1 MITRRR
7 IKKEQVVTQ
16 QDLIDLVNRYF
27 SAVDG
32 GDIETIKGTLSPNCV
47 FTVETHGIRLEGHS
61 QIERMF
67 DRLWTRHA
75 AVKHHKFVYIASPE
89 DGRIATRFQV
99 VNTHHDGQLTR
110 KSNCN
115 FFEVFNDQFI
125 SVAVYM
131 AGQNTL
137 FSD

>member
-1 MITRRR
+1 
-7 IKKEQVVTQ
+7 VTQ
-16 QDLIDLVNRYF
+16 QDLIELVNRYF

-32 GDIETIKGTLSPNCV
+32 QDIETIKDTLAPNCI
-47 FTVETHGIRLEGHS
+47 FTVETHGIRLEGHA

-67 DRLWTRHA
+67 DRLWTSHA
-75 AVKHHKFVYIASPE
+75 GVKHHDFVYIASSE

-99 VNTHHDGQLTR
+99 VNTHHDGQLTH

-115 FFEVFNDQFI
+115 FFEVFNGQFI

-137 FSD
+137 NSD